1 MERLLGLHVGGR
13 VVGLGRVVFALLL
26 EVADEPLQG
35 VLAAVEDEV
44 VRQLA
49 LPLGDFPSTG

>member
-1 MERLLGLHVGGR
+1 MERLLGLHVG
-13 VVGLGRVVFALLL
+13 VQVLGLGRVVFALLL

-49 LPLGDFPSTG
+49 LPPRGFPHTG